1 MTRTAPIQVAFSSG
15 EIDPLLHRR
24 SDYQRYQTGMAIC
37 RGFLPLRQG
46 GFTRAPG
53 TVYRGMTRGNAYAR
67 LIPFEFARNDALVLE
82 LTPGKMRVWRYG
94 EPILA
99 GSDPYEIDH
108 PYDEDA
114 LRRLVWVQSADVIY
128 LADGALPIQ
137 KLSRF
142 ALDNWTIAAAV
153 FNDGPFRVQNFTE
166 ALTVTPSAATGSVT
180 LTASSALFVSA
191 HVGSLMSLE
200 PFNITSVPR
209 WTGNTTTAA
218 GERMSYEGRVYEVV
232 SGTNT
237 GVNPPVHREGDR
249 RAERSGVVWRY
260 LCDEFGIV
268 RITAVASA
276 TSATATVIRQLHPDV
291 VGSGTYRWSEGAW
304 SARYG
309 YPATLEIHE
318 QRLVAAA
325 TPNEPRTLWFSAI
338 GAFESF
344 RPGVEADDAFAY
356 IIAGGASV
364 NRILWLQRGRRGLH
378 IGALGEEHSTRSDS
392 QSQAIGP
399 TTAVFGLDSAI
410 GSSEVQPIAPNGNP
424 IFVAKDGAR
433 VFEIA
438 YSFQDDAN
446 RVLELSLPAQH
457 LGAEGFAELAWQSAP
472 QRMLWLRRGNGELAA
487 MLYDPAEEVLG
498 WATVPVAGGSVETVA
513 VSPTPGG
520 EGDRLMLVVE
530 RRIGDDDVRMIEET
544 SINSGILTGTE
555 DLASANHLYAASQFA
570 PEAPTDTFSVP
581 HLPGQTVHAWTDRG
595 GFGPLTVAP
604 GGAVILPEPVDRAT
618 IGLFDATHM
627 AETLDIATP
636 APDGSTLGRFGRLD
650 GHTVVGLHQTAG
662 GEVASVELELARPP
676 RVGPR
681 RRLLPEQPAQT
692 RADAVSGLARIP
704 TPTGTAPE
712 RRLRFFPEGGAP
724 LTITAVRPVVSEA
737 GA

>member
-1 MTRTAPIQVAFSSG
+1 MTRSAPIQVAFSSG

-24 SDYQRYQTGMAIC
+24 SDYQRYQTGMAVC

-53 TVYRGMTRGNAYAR
+53 TVFRGMARENAFAR

-82 LTPGKMRVWRYG
+82 LTAGKMRVWRYG
-94 EPILA
+94 LPILSGA
-99 GSDPYEIDH
+99 NPYEIDH
-108 PYDEDA
+108 PYDEAA
-114 LRRLVWVQSADVIY
+114 LRRLVWVQSADVIF
-128 LADGALPIQ
+128 LADGLLPIQ

-142 ALDNWTIAAAV
+142 ALDSWTIAPVV
-153 FNDGPFRVQNFTE
+153 FNDGPFRVQNLTE
-166 ALTVTPSAATGSVT
+166 ALTVTPSGATGSVT
-180 LTASSALFVSA
+180 LTSSGGLFGQNF
-191 HVGSLMSLE
+191 VGGLMSLQ
-200 PFNITSVPR
+200 PFNITAVPR
-209 WTGNTTTAA
+209 WTGNTATAPNELMA
-218 GERMSYEGRVYEVV
+218 FDGRVYQVV

-237 GVNPPVHREGDR
+237 GVNPPIHDEGERRAAREGII
-249 RAERSGVVWRY
+249 WRY

-268 RITAVASA
+268 RITAVGNA
-276 TSATATVIRQLHPDV
+276 TTATATVIRRLHPDV
-291 VGSGTYRWSEGAW
+291 VASGTYRWSEGAW
-304 SARYG
+304 SARWG
-309 YPATLEIHE
+309 YPSTLEIHE
-318 QRLVAAA
+318 QRLIAAA
-325 TPNEPRTLWFSAI
+325 TPSEPRTLWASAI

-356 IIAGGASV
+356 IIAGGSSV

-399 TTAVFGLDSAI
+399 TTAVFGLDSAV
-410 GSSEVQPIAPNGNP
+410 GSSDVAPIAPNGNP

-457 LGAEGFAELAWQSAP
+457 LGAERFEELAWQSAP
-472 QRMLWLRRGNGELAA
+472 QRMLWLRRGNGDLAA

-498 WATVPVAGGSVETVA
+498 WATVPVADGFVETIA
-513 VSPTPGG
+513 VSPTPDG
-520 EGDRLMLVVE
+520 EGDRLMMVV
-530 RRIGDDDVRMIEET
+530 RRAVGSATVRMIEET
-544 SINSGILTGTE
+544 AINWGVLTGT
-555 DLASANHLYAASQFA
+555 DAFASANHLFAASVFVREIPVAVFA
-570 PEAPTDTFSVP
+570 LP
-581 HLPGQTVHAWTDRG
+581 HLAGQVVHAWTDKG
-595 GFGPLTVAP
+595 GYGPLTVALD
-604 GGAVILPEPVDRAT
+604 GTVTLPEAVARAT

-627 AETLDIATP
+627 AETLDISTP

-650 GHTVVGLHQTAG
+650 GHTVVGLHMTAG
-662 GEVASVELELARPP
+662 GHVASVELQLGQPE
-676 RVGPR
+676 RVGDR
-681 RRLLPEQPAQT
+681 RPLLPERPAQT
-692 RADAVSGLARIP
+692 RADPASGLARIP
-704 TPTGTAPE
+704 TPTGHAPE

-724 LTITAVRPVVSEA
+724 LTITAVRPVTSEA